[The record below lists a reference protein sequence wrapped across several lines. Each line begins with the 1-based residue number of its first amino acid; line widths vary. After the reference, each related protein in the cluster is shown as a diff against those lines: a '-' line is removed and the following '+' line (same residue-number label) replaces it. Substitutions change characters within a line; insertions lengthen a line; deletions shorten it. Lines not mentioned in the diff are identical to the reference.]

1 MSAFKK
7 PVRTL
12 ILGGVLFLFPIVIL
26 IVIILKA
33 LHLVRPVVRKL
44 AGILGIETI
53 FGTAT
58 LGLLGIVFILILCF
72 ISGYLIHLGLLKK
85 WNSTFED
92 AVYTFFPSLRRL
104 KFRFFSEE
112 DDSNDNWISILLKKE
127 KSYHIAFITF
137 KSENGILSIFIPD
150 APEISN
156 GEVILIPE
164 ADCIYKNIPR
174 QEAMKLL
181 VTFGKGLSVK
191 EYQELEK
198 I

>member
-1 MSAFKK
+1 MSAFKN

-12 ILGGVLFLFPIVIL
+12 ILGGILFLFPIVIL
-26 IVIILKA
+26 IAVILKA
-33 LHLVRPVVRKL
+33 LHLVGPVVRKI
-44 AGILGIETI
+44 ADFLGIDTI

-58 LGLLGIVFILILCF
+58 IGLLGILFILIICF

-92 AVYTFFPSLRRL
+92 AVYTLFPSLRRL

-112 DDSNDNWISILLKKE
+112 DDSGDNWISILLKRD
-127 KSYHIAFITF
+127 KSFHIAFITF

-156 GEVILIPE
+156 GEVILVPE
-164 ADCIYKNIPR
+164 AECIYKHIPR

-181 VTFGKGLSVK
+181 VSFGKGLSVK

-198 I
+198 M